1 MLFVLIIFLFIGF
14 FILLGLIFLPFQ
26 FALYSIFNIITIP
39 FQLIKIAFNQ
49 QLRVNHALEHA
60 TINVIESQ
68 FGCLNLSGLGKED
81 GFIIQGPVAPGL
93 VEEAARV
100 GLMRLQQGEHNLAI
114 HKRCGTSILAANL
127 VASVLFIYIL
137 WVSGYFGILFVLLA
151 ILAAQFLG
159 PPLGWMI
166 QKYITTST
174 EVRNMEIIRVEL
186 DSHQGGWGGLFA
198 HPPGRYFIRTRKLST
213 SLLGY

>member
-1 MLFVLIIFLFIGF
+1 MLFVLIIFLVIGF

-26 FALYSIFNIITIP
+26 FALYSIFNMVTIP
-39 FQLIKIAFNQ
+39 FQLIKIAFNK

-81 GFIIQGPVAPGL
+81 GFIIQGPVAPDL

-100 GLMRLQQGEHNLAI
+100 GLMRLKQGEHELAI

-127 VASVLFIYIL
+127 VASILFIYIL
-137 WVSGYFGILFVLLA
+137 WVSGYVGILFVLLA

-159 PPLGWMI
+159 PPLGWAI
-166 QKYITTST
+166 QKYMTTST
-174 EVRNMEIIRVEL
+174 EVRNMEIIRVEF
-186 DSHQGGWGGLFA
+186 DSHPGGWGGLFSP
-198 HPPGRYFIRTRKLST
+198 PPGRYFVRTRRLST
-213 SLLGY
+213 SLI

>member
-1 MLFVLIIFLFIGF
+1 MLFFLIILFFIGLFVLF
-14 FILLGLIFLPFQ
+14 GLIFLPFQ

-39 FQLIKIAFNQ
+39 FQLVKIAFNK

-68 FGCLNLSGLGKED
+68 FGCLNLAGMGKEN
-81 GFIIQGPVAPGL
+81 GFILQGPVDPGL

-100 GLMRLQQGEHNLAI
+100 GLSRLQQGEHELAI
-114 HKRCGTSILAANL
+114 HRRCGTSMLAANF
-127 VASVLFIYIL
+127 VASVFFIYVL
-137 WVSGYFGILFVLLA
+137 WSAGYFGILFVLLA

-159 PPLGWMI
+159 PPLGWVV

-174 EVRNMEIIRVEL
+174 DVHRVEVVGVEY
-186 DSHQGGWGGLFA
+186 DSSHARLGGLFA
-198 HPPGRYFIRTRKLST
+198 SPPGRYFVRTRKVYSVI
-213 SLLGY
+213 